1 MSVVLRMLG
10 YMRRYACCNY
20 NSQYLVAVI
29 LTACVF
35 GGCSFK
41 GSQPAGE
48 REHSP
53 GPRFG
58 HSGLLDSGGY
68 WRPQAV
74 RIRVYPSTRFVNRN
88 GLTILQAR
96 VELLD
101 EMGDSIKSAGRFF
114 FELFETGKE
123 RVAQKNL
130 YSWEIPVLTL
140 KQQRMYYE
148 PIVRGYHFALQLHEE
163 QPPKQNVVLR
173 VLVRTPQGKRLETS
187 SLLTVNLHG
196 ARKNSPKATPASV
209 FPVKPEP
216 SQERRAIR

>member
-1 MSVVLRMLG
+1 MSVVLPMLG

-20 NSQYLVAVI
+20 SSQHLVVVI

-41 GSQPAGE
+41 GGQPAGE

-53 GPRFG
+53 GLRLG
-58 HSGLLDSGGY
+58 HSELSASGGY
-68 WRPQAV
+68 WWPEAV

-88 GLTILQAR
+88 GLVILQAR
-96 VELLD
+96 VELFD
-101 EMGDSIKSAGRFF
+101 EMGDSIKSPGRFF

-123 RVAQKNL
+123 GAAQKNL
-130 YSWEIPVLTL
+130 YSWKIPVLTL

-163 QPPKQNVVLR
+163 RPPKQNVVLR
-173 VLVRTPQGKRLETS
+173 VLVTMPQGERLETS

-196 ARKNSPKATPASV
+196 ARKNSPKASPVSM
-209 FPVKPEP
+209 FSVKPKL
-216 SQERRAIR
+216 SQEHHAIR